1 MKYEAILFDL
11 DGTLL
16 DSAPDLLGTLDEFL
30 AEYGKAPCD
39 HDLLRQYISDGSR
52 TLIKLGFGDDLP
64 MPLYELWQQHY
75 LPRYQQRNT
84 LHSKLYQGIEALLS
98 AIEETNTPWAIVT
111 NKYTKPTEPI
121 VKHFKLDQRAD
132 AIVCGDTLPVEKPD
146 PSPLMLACEM
156 MNVNPQNCIYIG
168 DSRSDMTAGNLAE
181 MTTIACAYGYV
192 KTDDD
197 INDWGADYIVQSPS
211 EILGLLK

>member
-30 AEYGKAPCD
+30 AEYDKPACD
-39 HDLLRQYISDGSR
+39 HQLLRQYVSDGSR
-52 TLIKLGFGDDLP
+52 TLIQLGFGDDLP
-64 MPLYELWQQHY
+64 MPLYDFWQQHY
-75 LPRYQQRNT
+75 LPRYQERNT
-84 LHSKLYQGIEALLS
+84 QNSNLYQGVEELLS
-98 AIEETNTPWAIVT
+98 AIEKTNTPWAIVT

-121 VKHFKLDQRAD
+121 VKHFKLDQRAE

-146 PSPLMLACEM
+146 PSPLILACEM
-156 MNVNPQNCIYIG
+156 MGVNPKNCVYIG
-168 DSRSDMTAGNLAE
+168 DSHSDMMAGNLAE
-181 MTTIACAYGYV
+181 MTTIACAYGYI

-197 INDWGADYIVQSPS
+197 MKQWEADYIVQNPS
-211 EILGLLK
+211 EILALL